1 MALKTKPQT
10 WPSNLDSISG
20 SPLVVAEDL
29 GIKYEGEKERSGDFK
44 SLVHNLV
51 SFKREPKFE
60 PIWALRGVNFSGYP
74 GDVLGVIGPNGAG
87 KTTLCRAILGLM
99 RPDSGSIRVQGEVSS
114 LLSLGTG
121 FNKEISGRENIALN
135 GLMLGFSREKLK
147 ELMPSIEDFS
157 GLGRFL
163 DHPLKH
169 YSTGMKARLGFSIAA
184 ALEPEIMVIDEVLGT
199 GDAEFKAR
207 AVNRMNELVSGAK
220 MVVVV
225 THDIDFVEENC
236 NRALWLD
243 SGKVVS
249 IGNAAEVA
257 AGYRAD
263 VSSRVKPKKKIV
275 NLRETRA
282 EAGQEKTIRVKKLGI
297 KFKLG
302 KDPFWALKNVSFT
315 VRDKEILGIIGPNGA
330 GKTTLC
336 RTLGKLYRPDEGSV
350 KVKGDITTLL
360 SFNLGFNDLL
370 SGYDNIYLNGM
381 MMGIPKDEII
391 RLEEEIIGFAELEKA
406 IHKPVKEYSSGMK
419 SRLGFSIAAM
429 LKPDV
434 FVVDEALSAGD
445 MAFREK
451 ATNRMQEMLA
461 DAKTVVLVTHTLGMV
476 EKVCTRAI
484 WLQEGKVRYDGDPKE
499 AVALYKGSV
508 QRHRNMK
515 KALPVKE
522 DARLQQAVKKFVD
535 GDYMLAEGLLEE
547 YLREHPGN
555 LVVLTQ
561 HAEIAEA
568 SRNWKQAKERWE
580 RVIQA
585 AEGNGQRPP
594 KKAVKQLK
602 LIEQE
607 LETRL

>member
-1 MALKTKPQT
+1 MALKTKPLSR
-10 WPSNLDSISG
+10 PSNINNISG
-20 SPLVVAEDL
+20 TPLVVAEDL

-51 SFKREPKFE
+51 SFNREAKFE
-60 PIWALRGVNFSGYP
+60 PVWALRGVSFSGYP

-99 RPDSGSIRVQGEVSS
+99 RPDSGSIRVQGEVTS

-121 FNKEISGRENIALN
+121 FNKEITGRENITLN
-135 GLMLGFSREKLK
+135 GLMLGLSRERLN
-147 ELMPSIEDFS
+147 ELMPTIEEFS

-199 GDAEFKAR
+199 GDAEFKTR
-207 AVNRMNELVSGAK
+207 AVQRMNELVSRAR

-243 SGKVVS
+243 QGQVMAIGDPIEVSG
-249 IGNAAEVA
+249 
-257 AGYRAD
+257 GYREDLSLRA
-263 VSSRVKPKKKIV
+263 KPKKKIV
-275 NLRETRA
+275 DLKESRTEK
-282 EAGQEKTIRVKKLGI
+282 GHEKTICVKNLGI

-336 RTLGKLYRPDEGSV
+336 RTLGRLYRPDEGSV
-350 KVKGDITTLL
+350 MVKGDITTLL
-360 SFNLGFNDLL
+360 SFNLGFNNLL

-381 MMGIPKDEII
+381 IMGIPKDEII
-391 RLEEEIIGFAELEKA
+391 RVEEEIIEFAELEKV

-429 LKPDV
+429 IKPDV

-461 DAKTVVLVTHTLGMV
+461 DAKTVVLVTHSLGIV

-499 AVALYKGSV
+499 AVALYKESV
-508 QRHRNMK
+508 KQYRSMK

-522 DARLQQAVKKFVD
+522 DTRLQQAVKKFGD

-547 YLREHPGN
+547 YLNEHPDD
-555 LVVLTQ
+555 LAVLTQ
-561 HAEIAEA
+561 HAELAEA
-568 SRNWKQAKERWE
+568 SRNWTQAKARWE
-580 RVIQA
+580 RVLQT
-585 AEGNGQRPP
+585 AESNGQKPP
-594 KKAVKQLK
+594 KKAVKKLA

-607 LETRL
+607 LETKL